1 MKKPSTH
8 NIESSAATES
18 SYVAPTPGRLFW
30 SFLSIGAFT
39 FGGGYAMLPLIRKS
53 LVAKSK
59 WLRDE
64 EFVDA
69 IAIAQ
74 SSPGPI
80 AVNIAVITG
89 YKLSGLQGTLAA
101 VLGATLPSFFIL
113 LIVATFFLG
122 IQENRF
128 VRAALTGMRPAIVAL
143 MASAVYDV
151 GKNTIKN
158 WRGALLSIAALVLLI
173 PVQLHPVF
181 VIIAAAITGL
191 VLNSSRQA
199 PSYESSQ
206 QQSSYN
212 QDSNESRGGN
222 S

>member
-1 MKKPSTH
+1 MKKTFERSD
-8 NIESSAATES
+8 ESCTAIS
-18 SYVAPTPGRLFW
+18 SYVVPTPSRLFR

-53 LVAKSK
+53 LVEKSH
-59 WLRDE
+59 WLQDE

-69 IAIAQ
+69 IAVAQ

-89 YKLSGLQGTLAA
+89 YKLCGLKGALAS
-101 VLGATLPSFFIL
+101 VLGAVLPSFVIL
-113 LIVATFFLG
+113 LVIATFFLG
-122 IQENRF
+122 VQDNRF

-158 WRGALLSIAALVLLI
+158 GRAAILSMVALVLLLI
-173 PVQLHPVF
+173 YELHPVT
-181 VIIAAAITGL
+181 VIIMAAITGFA
-191 VLNSSRQA
+191 LNGRRAPEMSSPSGRA
-199 PSYESSQ
+199 PNSFR
-206 QQSSYN
+206 
-212 QDSNESRGGN
+212 SRGDKK
-222 S
+222 